1 MQMICIC
8 TYIQIWIKIDRVYN
22 PSLYIYLHIKTDTE
36 NKHTFELMFNRM
48 SSNKQMSAMPRF
60 RRNSLVAYNAALSGQ
75 GSDHGWWLCLSMLEA
90 GWIFNGLLWLGYA
103 WNPGI
108 DSVRCEFEQ
117 KFVIWQAFRFF
128 PHPAQAIIIG
138 KQRSTKTM
146 KKQNSTHWGIWWNQM
161 ECDGIWWNKPQ
172 LHDLIWLRKPLPQ
185 NAGDSEDLGSRADVV
200 TCGTVSCQRK
210 PLWVAVFPLGR
221 IPSTIGDYPLDAA
234 PGFG

>member
-1 MQMICIC
+1 MICIY

-36 NKHTFELMFNRM
+36 NKHTFELMFKRM

-60 RRNSLVAYNAALSGQ
+60 SSNSLVAYNAALSGQ

-128 PHPAQAIIIG
+128 SPSGPSNH
-138 KQRSTKTM
+138 
-146 KKQNSTHWGIWWNQM
+146 HWQTTINKNNEETELNPLRNLMESDGMWWNLM
-161 ECDGIWWNKPQ
+161 E
-172 LHDLIWLRKPLPQ
+172 
-185 NAGDSEDLGSRADVV
+185 
-200 TCGTVSCQRK
+200 
-210 PLWVAVFPLGR
+210 
-221 IPSTIGDYPLDAA
+221 
-234 PGFG
+234 